1 MRRKSS
7 LTDFRRGTRPFITPL
22 RDTPPLLTS
31 CAGHAPPWR
40 PASVSRLPSEKH
52 LPPLPAEGPRGP
64 FSPLPWL
71 EGDPQVST
79 LTPQRLPC
87 PGQLPVAP
95 RLCAEMLCSQAGL
108 SPEPQGTSS
117 SGLSPPSDLTQ
128 GTQLTA
134 SRGSKVGH
142 LSAGPA

>member
-1 MRRKSS
+1 MRRKSPL
-7 LTDFRRGTRPFITPL
+7 LTSGVGHAPLLTPL

-31 CAGHAPPWR
+31 CAGHAHQWR
-40 PASVSRLPSEKH
+40 PTSISHLPSENH
-52 LPPLPAEGPRGP
+52 LPPLPSKEGPRGS

-71 EGDPQVST
+71 EGDRQVST

-95 RLCAEMLCSQAGL
+95 RLCAERCSASL
-108 SPEPQGTSS
+108 PPEPQGHLFLRAFTPLRPDPGDSE
-117 SGLSPPSDLTQ
+117 
-128 GTQLTA
+128 LTA
-134 SRGSKVGH
+134 NRGSKVGH